1 MSMTMTSATPWT
13 AASIDTAL
21 VRINTALARH
31 RRNLESTVDSR
42 VLEEARQLK
51 LHLEQNPKDCTPE
64 GRSLCE
70 QLLVV
75 CVV

>member
-1 MSMTMTSATPWT
+1 MTVAPAQTWT

-21 VRINTALARH
+21 VRINTALARL
-31 RRNLESTVDSR
+31 RRHPDGPVDDR
-42 VLEEARQLK
+42 VIEEARLLR

-70 QLLVV
+70 QLLEVYV
-75 CVV
+75 A